1 MDRKNV
7 IIAVLAILLLVSTSS
22 SYLIYQQQQH
32 GRGMQG
38 DITFFSDCESRTIDI
53 RDTLAYA
60 SSSDGIHS
68 ATANI
73 VAVRSD
79 TSMGE
84 IGKVLVEIRE
94 GSGKVLVDTNPFIE
108 PDTQYSVRE
117 AVDVAADFT
126 QATISDKDII
136 ISFDINGTMIGGPSA
151 GAATTVALI
160 AALEGKNVRQD
171 VAVTGTIEAGGF
183 IGEVGS
189 VFEKA
194 VTAEEN
200 NMTLFLVPYGQ
211 EKVVYY
217 ERQIEKRG
225 RSGFRFTRVNY
236 TPKEIDLDEYF
247 RGEMDVKEVSTIGE
261 AVSYMIE

>member
-22 SYLIYQQQQH
+22 SYLIYQQQQL
-32 GRGMQG
+32 GIGTQG
-38 DITFFSDCESRTIDI
+38 DITFCSDCESGTIDI
-53 RDTLAYA
+53 EDALAYTD
-60 SSSDGIHS
+60 SSQGTSS

-84 IGKVLVEIRE
+84 IGKVFVEIRE

-117 AVDVAADFT
+117 AVEVAADFT

-171 VAVTGTIEAGGF
+171 VAFTGTIEEGGF

-194 VTAEEN
+194 IAAEEN
-200 NMTLFLVPYGQ
+200 DMTLFLVPYGQ
-211 EKVVYY
+211 ETVVYY
-217 ERQIEKRG
+217 EQQIEKRG
-225 RSGFRFTRVNY
+225 RFGFRFKRVYY

-247 RGEMDVKEVSTIGE
+247 QGKMAVEEVSTIGE
-261 AVSYMIE
+261 VVSYSIE

>member
-7 IIAVLAILLLVSTSS
+7 IIAVLAILLLVSTS
-22 SYLIYQQQQH
+22 YLFYQQQQ
-32 GRGMQG
+32 QG
-38 DITFFSDCESRTIDI
+38 IGAQGHIRFFSDRNSGT
-53 RDTLAYA
+53 A
-60 SSSDGIHS
+60 SSGGPLACTNLSQGTSS
-68 ATANI
+68 ATTNI

-84 IGKVLVEIRE
+84 TGKVLVEIRE
-94 GSGKVLVDTNPFIE
+94 GSGKVLVDTHPFID

-117 AVDVAADFT
+117 AVEVAENFT
-126 QATISDKDII
+126 QTTITNKDII
-136 ISFDINGTMIGGPSA
+136 ISFDINGTLIEGPSA
-151 GAATTVALI
+151 GAATTVAVI
-160 AALEGKNVRQD
+160 AALESKNVRQD
-171 VAVTGTIEAGGF
+171 VAVTGTIEEGGF
-183 IGEVGS
+183 IGVVGS

-194 VTAEEN
+194 VAVEKN

-217 ERQIEKRG
+217 EQQIGDRG
-225 RSGFRFTRVNY
+225 RFGFRFKRVYN

-247 RGEMDVKEVSTIGE
+247 QGEMDVEEVSTIGE